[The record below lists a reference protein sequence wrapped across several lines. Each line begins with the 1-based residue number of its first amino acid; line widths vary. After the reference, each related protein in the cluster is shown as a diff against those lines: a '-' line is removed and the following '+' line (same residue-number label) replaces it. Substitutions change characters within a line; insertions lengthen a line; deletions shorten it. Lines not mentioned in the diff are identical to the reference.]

1 MNLSR
6 VVFMGCVLAG
16 LSSMPMMARDF
27 YYDIH
32 AGVAQLSIKD
42 GDEGSIYTI
51 GYGVT
56 KTFDNSVVFGV
67 AFDLDAGNIESKKI
81 YGLGG
86 DLKLG
91 YNVWDKLNIY
101 AIGGY
106 KIQDLNGVE
115 GYGFGYGAGVEYS
128 VTEHIVTAVEYKTYH
143 MSGRNYKDY
152 DYDTVGL
159 ILKYRF

>member
-6 VVFMGCVLAG
+6 VVFMGCIFAG

-32 AGVAQLSIKD
+32 AGIAQLNIKD
-42 GDEGSIYTI
+42 GDEGAVYNL

-56 KTFDNSVVFGV
+56 KTFDNRVVFGV
-67 AFDLDAGNIESKKI
+67 AFDLDAGKIESKSI
-81 YGLGG
+81 YGLSG

-106 KIQDLNGVE
+106 KIQDLDGVD

-128 VTEHIVTAVEYKTYH
+128 ITEHIVTAIEYKTYH
-143 MSGRNYKDY
+143 MDGRNYKDY

>member
-1 MNLSR
+1 MACL
-6 VVFMGCVLAG
+6 GLG
-16 LSSMPMMARDF
+16 LSTSMMAQDF

-42 GDEGSIYTI
+42 GDEGAIYNI

-56 KTFDNSVVFGV
+56 RTFDNNIVFGV
-67 AFDLDAGNIESKKI
+67 AFDVDDGKIGNTTI
-81 YGLGG
+81 YGLSG

-106 KIQDLNGVE
+106 KIQDSEGVE
-115 GYGFGYGAGVEYS
+115 SYGFGYGAGMEYP
-128 VTEHIVTAVEYKTYH
+128 IYQNIIAAVEYKTYS
-143 MSGRNYKDY
+143 MSGRDYRDY
-152 DYDTVGL
+152 DFETIRL
-159 ILKYRF
+159 NIKYRF

>member
-1 MNLSR
+1 M
-6 VVFMGCVLAG
+6 
-16 LSSMPMMARDF
+16 
-27 YYDIH
+27 
-32 AGVAQLSIKD
+32 
-42 GDEGSIYTI
+42 
-51 GYGVT
+51 
-56 KTFDNSVVFGV
+56 
-67 AFDLDAGNIESKKI
+67 
-81 YGLGG
+81 GG

-106 KIQDLNGVE
+106 KIQDLDGIE
-115 GYGFGYGAGVEYS
+115 GYGFGYGAGVEYP
-128 VTEHIVTAVEYKTYH
+128 VIEHIVMAVEYKTYR